1 MVRYFFIVTFVVAY
15 TSVSG
20 QFVIKPGSSVSITGN
35 SDLYVDTWMTLYS
48 NSTGSGHLADQTSG
62 GSLTVNQS
70 VTVQRYIGSAGWHN
84 VSVPVSAATT
94 TLFPNTDLIFY
105 YNETKIQNDWNFGW
119 IWYPNGNLS
128 VFKGYDIYYESGG
141 QNISYSASSSSQLNT
156 AYYSIGITNTDVA
169 NGETEN
175 HKGWNLVGNPYPSPV
190 DWLSTSGWN
199 KSDINDAKYIWN
211 PSADN
216 YTIFLGGSAPVGING
231 GTQYI
236 PSNQG
241 FWIQALNNGNFAI
254 SNACRRGIMQSTPDY
269 YKSVNTEQC
278 NIFLK
283 IEAND
288 LSDETLI
295 RFLPDATNGFDRN
308 MDACKL
314 FSPSEK
320 CPQICSSTPA
330 SSLAIN
336 SLEKI
341 EDDLKIPLEIRP
353 NSKLFSIYLDDESS
367 LNGINKLGLYDINNK
382 SFYELKKSAKLYF
395 SNIADYHNFILI
407 INPLSEKFNIRP
419 LSNISINCDG
429 KAIYIVKSIDESAI
443 LKLFNIQGQKV
454 FDEEITEKSSQISPV
469 LKSGIYIAKIS
480 RTHETITKKLY
491 IK

>member
-48 NSTGSGHLADQTSG
+48 NSSGSGHLADQTSG

-84 VSVPVSAATT
+84 VSVPVTAATT

-119 IWYPNGNLS
+119 IWYPYGNLS

-141 QNISYSASSSSQLNT
+141 QNISYSASSSAQLNT
-156 AYYSIGITNTDVA
+156 GYYSIGITNTDVA

-175 HKGWNLVGNPYPSPV
+175 HKGWNLVGNPYPSPM

-231 GTQYI
+231 GTRYI

-241 FWIQALNNGNFAI
+241 FWIQALHNGSFAI
-254 SNACRRGIMQSTPDY
+254 SNGCRRGIMESTPDY
-269 YKSVNTEQC
+269 YKTENANNT
-278 NIFLK
+278 IIRLK
-283 IEAND
+283 IEANG

-295 RFLPDATNGFDRN
+295 RFLAEADEEFNPN
-308 MDACKL
+308 MDASKL
-314 FSPSEK
+314 FSPSDK
-320 CPQICSSTPA
+320 CPQICSSIPG

-336 SLEKI
+336 SLGKI
-341 EDDLKIPLEIRP
+341 EDDLQIPLEIRP
-353 NSKLFSIYLDDESS
+353 NSYQFSIYLDDESS
-367 LNGINKLGLYDINNK
+367 LNGINKIGLYDIKNNK
-382 SFYELKKSAKLYF
+382 YYQLKKSDNLYF
-395 SNIADYHNFILI
+395 SNIADYHNFILL
-407 INPLSEKFNIRP
+407 INPQNEKFDIKP
-419 LSNISINCDG
+419 LSNFSINCDG
-429 KAIYIVKSIDESAI
+429 KTIFIIKNTDEFAI
-443 LKLFNIQGQKV
+443 LKLFNIQGQLIFEK
-454 FDEEITEKSSQISPV
+454 EIAEKSSEISPV
-469 LKSGIYIAKIS
+469 LKSGIYVAKLS
-480 RTHETITKKLY
+480 GTHETTTKKLY